1 MEQNDKRYRQREVA
15 SSWNHFLN
23 QRDGPTFHCSF
34 ELFLVLTQ
42 LQRGNDLVISTSS
55 IITIFFTQAIFI
67 QYQMTNGQRQ
77 NKTEKK

>member
-34 ELFLVLTQ
+34 ELFFVLTQ

-55 IITIFFTQAIFI
+55 IITAFFYPSNIYSISDDRWT
-67 QYQMTNGQRQ
+67 
-77 NKTEKK
+77 KTE